1 MFKWVIGA
9 LVILLIILSIIWGWF
24 RSQSA
29 QLWDTVS
36 QECVPQSATLAAS
49 SPCLKVVLEPS
60 VERGYVVFRDR
71 HGPLHFLLIPTT
83 RIGGIESPELL
94 DSTVTDYFQKAWGE
108 RDFIGQQSDEP
119 LPRDIVSLTIN
130 SSYGRS
136 QDQLH
141 IHISCIKPDVKAH
154 LYSQLDQFSEQWTKV
169 EDGINGNGYIA
180 RTLTEAQFRQMS
192 LFLRLATEVPDAE
205 DHMASYGLALV
216 PYTSSTH
223 VPMYLLLANKLNI
236 LSLNLGYTGDIQDY
250 QCDLLK
256 TAGKL

>member
-1 MFKWVIGA
+1 MIGT
-9 LVILLIILSIIWGWF
+9 LVILLVILAIIWGWF
-24 RSQSA
+24 RSQSD
-29 QLWDTVS
+29 QLWDIVS
-36 QECVPQSATLAAS
+36 QECVPQSSALPES
-49 SPCLKVVLEPS
+49 SPCLNVVLEPN
-60 VERGYVVFRDR
+60 VDRGYVVFRDQ

-83 RIGGIESPELL
+83 KIEGIESPELL
-94 DSTVTDYFQKAWGE
+94 DSTVTDYFQKAWDE
-108 RDFIGQQSDEP
+108 RGFIGQQSDEP

-154 LYSQLDQFSEQWTKV
+154 LYSQLDQFSEQWSKV
-169 EDGINGNGYIA
+169 EDGINGNDYIA
-180 RTLTEAQFRQMS
+180 RTLTEDQFQQMS
-192 LFLRLATEVPDAE
+192 LFLRLAEEVPDAE
-205 DHMASYGLALV
+205 NHMGSYGLALV
-216 PYTSSTH
+216 PYTSNTH

-256 TAGKL
+256 TTGKL